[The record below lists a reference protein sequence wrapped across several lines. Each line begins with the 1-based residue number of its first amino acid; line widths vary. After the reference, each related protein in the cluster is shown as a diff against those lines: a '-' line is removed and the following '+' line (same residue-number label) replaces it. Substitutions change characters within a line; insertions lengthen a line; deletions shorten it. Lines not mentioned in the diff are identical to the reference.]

1 VADKPVQKQQKEQ
14 ILAMRQYIAD
24 AYSFVRGA
32 QFTKSSANVTFEQL
46 IDEALD
52 KIEGTNN
59 VSSARPCK
67 LDRIKAI
74 KENLSSAVEQV
85 KAAPPEAWVW
95 NTDGDVADADKA
107 NTEE

>member
-1 VADKPVQKQQKEQ
+1 MANQPVQKQQRDQ

-32 QFTKSSANVTFEQL
+32 QFTKSAANVTFEQL
-46 IDEALD
+46 VDAALD

-59 VSSARPCK
+59 VSSVRPCK

-74 KENLSSAVEQV
+74 QANLASAVDQV
-85 KAAPPEAWVW
+85 KSAPPEAWIW
-95 NTDGDVADADKA
+95 NTDGDVADIDKA
-107 NTEE
+107 NTKE

>member
-1 VADKPVQKQQKEQ
+1 MADQPVQKQQRDQ
-14 ILAMRQYIAD
+14 ILAMRQFIAD

-32 QFTKSSANVTFEQL
+32 QFTKLSANVTFEQL
-46 IDEALD
+46 IDGALD

-59 VSSARPCK
+59 VSSVRPCK

-74 KENLSSAVEQV
+74 QANLAAAVEQV
-85 KAAPPEAWVW
+85 KAAPPESWVW
-95 NTDGDVADADKA
+95 NTDGDVADTDKA